1 MSGTSGG
8 HLSRPAISP
17 REAEC
22 GDSIVLSLS
31 MTTAARGIPKGGLLA
46 IDCPGYLGASR
57 PQFLYQEQEGFVSV
71 DVAAPDVPWQGAI
84 ATADRRSWVRTRE
97 DYAPLVEKRYR
108 PYRVVGLVFPEGVAP
123 GVGIT
128 VRLGAGAGGFGTGY
142 KVGVVAPRPGFR
154 HRFLVRIYETPDAP
168 EPLEEHALC
177 LKVRARSPI
186 RAMVV
191 RHAAGGAHVLFRD
204 RFENPAHVG
213 DFTQWIRV
221 SGGRPRRNDH
231 GMVALD
237 DADAE
242 VQARGEVNLSPC
254 APMRKVFGDYDIYWG
269 DLHTHSGYSCDC
281 KATERSEM
289 WPADMLR
296 FGRHGAALDFMA
308 LTDHHFVDRPEKA
321 LSEAEWADIVR
332 ACREADEPGRFVA
345 IAGIEYRCERG
356 DTVALFGRAP
366 EYAEITRA
374 EDDRIDRFWRSL
386 RGRDLLTIPHFHNPG
401 NLPEGA
407 WIAPDDPSVEPVMEV
422 FSCHGRFDVPAHDG
436 MALAPPA
443 VKLLRADRNADY
455 LLRRGYR
462 YGIMCS
468 SDGHKGRPG
477 TNGLAAVFARGLTRE
492 ALFEALR
499 ERHCYGTTNARIRLL
514 FTVNDRLMG
523 SRISGAS
530 RLCFHL
536 EVHGTARIRWAE
548 VLRDGRLHRRFA
560 PAAHMLEETWEE
572 VADRSAW
579 FLVRIVQEDQEMAF
593 SSPVWVDP

>member
-1 MSGTSGG
+1 MGGTTGE
-8 HLSRPAISP
+8 HLRHLAISP
-17 REAEC
+17 READC

-71 DVAAPDVPWQGAI
+71 DLTAPDLPWQGAI
-84 ATADRRSWVRTRE
+84 ATADRKSWVRTRE
-97 DYAPLVEKRYR
+97 DYEPLVEKKYR
-108 PYRVVGLVFPEGVAP
+108 PYRLIGLVFPEGVAA

-142 KVGVVAPRPGFR
+142 KVGVVAPRPGFQ
-154 HRFLVRIYETPDAP
+154 HRFLVRLYETPDAP
-168 EPLEEHALC
+168 EPIEEHPLS
-177 LKVRARSPI
+177 LRVHARVPV

-191 RHAAGGAHVLFRD
+191 RHAAGGTHVLFRD
-204 RFENPAHVG
+204 RFENPAPVC
-213 DFTQWIRV
+213 DPTRWIAV
-221 SGGRPRRNDH
+221 SGGRPRANEH
-231 GMVALD
+231 GMVVLD
-237 DADAE
+237 EPDTG
-242 VQARGEVNLSPC
+242 VRARGALNLSPC
-254 APMRKVFGDYDIYWG
+254 APMREVFGGYNIYWG

-281 KATERSEM
+281 KATERSEV

-296 FGRHGAALDFMA
+296 FGRHAAALDFMA
-308 LTDHHFVDRPEKA
+308 LTDHHFVDRPAKA
-321 LSEAEWADIVR
+321 LSEQEWIDTVR
-332 ACREADEPGRFVA
+332 ACREADDPGAFVA
-345 IAGIEYRCERG
+345 IPGIEYRCERG
-356 DTVALFGRAP
+356 DTVALFGEAP
-366 EYAEITRA
+366 EYAEITRP

-386 RGRDLLTIPHFHNPG
+386 RGRDFLTIPHFHNPG
-401 NLPEGA
+401 SLPEGT
-407 WIAPDDPSVEPVMEV
+407 WIAPDEPAVEPVMEV
-422 FSCHGRFDVPAHDG
+422 FSCHGRFDEPPHDG

-477 TNGLAAVFARGLTRE
+477 TNGLVAVFTSELSRE

-499 ERHCYGTTNARIRLL
+499 ERRCYGTTNARIRLL

-523 SRISGAS
+523 SEIAGAS
-530 RLCFHL
+530 RLRFRL
-536 EVHGTARIRWAE
+536 QVHGTAPIRWVE
-548 VLRDGRLHRRFA
+548 VLRSGRLHRRFA
-560 PAAHMLEETWEE
+560 PAAHTLEETWEE
-572 VADRSAW
+572 ADDESAW
-579 FLVRIVQEDQEMAF
+579 FMVRLVQEDQAMAF